1 MFAAFNISQFRVFD
15 DDIYYS
21 IGQKYYAEI
30 NDGIHSLLDTYLA
43 SDGTLKAENIM
54 ADWFPQ
60 LDCNVF
66 ISHSHKDEK
75 DAIKLSGWLQEKFS
89 LKPFVDSCV
98 WGYAN
103 KLLKEI
109 DDRYCATGENLYSYD
124 KRNKTTEH
132 VHLMLM
138 NALTK
143 MIDTCEC
150 VFFLNSPNAAYSS
163 ENLEDRTL
171 SPWIFSELAAVRTI
185 RIRFPKRL
193 PLRVFSVEKLN
204 ESVFNKEIF
213 SYLLDLNKL
222 IPLSAETMLN
232 WRNKGKTGESAL
244 DALYELKR
252 DTLKYFIQHYG
263 K

>member
-1 MFAAFNISQFRVFD
+1 MFAALNISQFRVFD

-30 NDGIHSLLDTYLA
+30 NDGVHSLLDTYLA

-75 DAIKLSGWLQEKFS
+75 DAIKLSGWFRKKFS

-109 DDRYCATGENLYSYD
+109 DNRYCVTRKNFYSYH

-138 NALTK
+138 NALRK
-143 MIDTCEC
+143 MIDKCEC
-150 VFFLNSPNAAYSS
+150 IFFLNSTNAAYSF
-163 ENLEDRTL
+163 ENLEDRTF
-171 SPWIFSELAAVRTI
+171 SPWIFSELETVRTI
-185 RIRFPKRL
+185 RIRQPKRSSL
-193 PLRVFSVEKLN
+193 KDFLSESLD
-204 ESVFNKEIF
+204 ESVFDDLKI
-213 SYLLDLNKL
+213 SYPLDLNKL
-222 IPLSAETMLN
+222 IPLSAKTMLN
-232 WRNKGKTGESAL
+232 WQDKGKTGESAL
-244 DALYELKR
+244 DVLYELTR
-252 DTLKYFIQHYG
+252 DTLMQFIQ
-263 K
+263 